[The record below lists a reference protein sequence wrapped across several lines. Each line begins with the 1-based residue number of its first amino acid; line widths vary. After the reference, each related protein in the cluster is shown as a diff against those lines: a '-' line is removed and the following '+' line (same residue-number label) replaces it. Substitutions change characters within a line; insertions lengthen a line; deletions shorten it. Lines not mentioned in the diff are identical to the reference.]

1 MGPMVAMGQMRRYG
15 ISVCLRIAP
24 SPQELR
30 SLVTERAFDGVMISV
45 AGEEKLDTVRKLVS
59 FIKSIGATPLPV
71 IIGGAIM
78 TRMDDAASGSGA
90 DLSTNDIG
98 VALEALGLKFDDF
111 CVLKRA

>member
-1 MGPMVAMGQMRRYG
+1 MRRFG

-24 SPQELR
+24 SHDELR
-30 SLVTERAFDGVMISV
+30 SLVAERAFDGVMISV
-45 AGEEKLDTVRKLVS
+45 ANEEKLDTVRKLVS
-59 FIKSIGATPLPV
+59 FIKGLGVAHLPV

-78 TRMDDAASGSGA
+78 TRLDDAASNTGA